1 MTTNPFA
8 GTWVANIE
16 KSRRHANHQFHSATL
31 TFDISGDQISMTHA
45 GVNMSGK
52 QESGTSTLIADGQ
65 EHPVSPL
72 APGVVVVTTW
82 EGTHVLVTEGRKDG
96 GVLGRGTY
104 AVSEDGHTLTATV
117 AGIDGAG
124 QAFEQ
129 MIVFDRG

>member
-8 GTWVANIE
+8 GTWVANLE

-31 TFDISGDQISMTHA
+31 TFEISGDQISMTHA

-52 QESGTSTLIADGQ
+52 QESGTSTLTADGQ

-82 EGTHVLVTEGRKDG
+82 EGTHVLVTEGKKDG
-96 GVLGRGTY
+96 GVVGRGTY

-117 AGIDGAG
+117 AGTDGAG
-124 QAFEQ
+124 KAFEQ
-129 MIVFDRG
+129 VIVFDRG